1 MLACCELRRA
11 EKLLIGNACRRELL
25 PSACHAG
32 GLLRGRAASGVLL
45 LQEPGSG
52 AALPGR
58 ARELA
63 AALRAEPLA
72 LCSTAGGNSNP
83 QQQQQ
88 QLQKTCIPTAALL
101 SDLSTRFVRVHGA
114 LPLLPSIIR
123 PSSNLLKF
131 RFLKYPKNFK
141 PLLQCP
147 SCHIYACSDTTSPK
161 LPGVAHCTR

>member
-1 MLACCELRRA
+1 MRAGGSSFHQLATLAAYSGAELPAVYFYYRSLAVAQPCQVAHENLLLLFEQNRLHYEQLAC
-11 EKLLIGNACRRELL
+11 
-25 PSACHAG
+25 SA
-32 GLLRGRAASGVLL
+32 
-45 LQEPGSG
+45 
-52 AALPGR
+52 
-58 ARELA
+58 ELA
-63 AALRAEPLA
+63 HGNH
-72 LCSTAGGNSNP
+72 CSTAGGNSNP